1 MAVTVAREITD
12 PVLSDTVP
20 EKLPFAWPYTAG
32 QVNNRNADT
41 ALGNAL
47 LGSINDP
54 RVDDFRVQRRMGH
67 AVSIPSIAMDR
78 PSKSHRAYVKH
89 TQAPHHPPTPP
100 HPV

>member
-67 AVSIPSIAMDR
+67 AVSILSIAMDR
-78 PSKSHRAYVKH
+78 ARKSDGACGEHNQDPSRLA
-89 TQAPHHPPTPP
+89 ARLPP
-100 HPV
+100 V